1 MASVSVRCPQCG
13 RPNVVSHVTI
23 RWAHARG
30 SLVPER
36 GYYCVACGNAFDEP
50 RPQRGSFT
58 FHSVQVPSVTSAIRR
73 LQESADVVVVRHR
86 TGMREVLY

>member
-1 MASVSVRCPQCG
+1 MSVRCPQCG
-13 RPNVVSHVTI
+13 RPNVISHVTV
-23 RWAHARG
+23 RWAHVRG

-50 RPQRGSFT
+50 RPQRGSFV
-58 FHSVQVPSVTSAIRR
+58 FRSVQVSAVTPAIRR

>member
-1 MASVSVRCPQCG
+1 
-13 RPNVVSHVTI
+13 VSHVTI

>member
-1 MASVSVRCPQCG
+1 MAHVSMRCPQCG

-86 TGMREVLY
+86 TGMREVMY

>member
-1 MASVSVRCPQCG
+1 MAPMSMRCPQCG

-58 FHSVQVPSVTSAIRR
+58 FHSVQVPAVTSAIRR
-73 LQESADVVVVRHR
+73 LQENADVVVVRHR
-86 TGMREVLY
+86 TGMREVVY

>member
-1 MASVSVRCPQCG
+1 MASMSVRCPQCG

>member
-1 MASVSVRCPQCG
+1 MSVRCPQCG